1 VALRRLAWYM
11 MRVRLAT
18 WNCQTGLGSNWNTLA
33 GLHVDVISI
42 QECASETPTQAQ
54 AHGWECAYQGGALRQ
69 GGRRP
74 RSITVQDRGAGTAY
88 GIRRLDGDLRK

>member
-54 AHGWECAYQGGALRQ
+54 AHGWECAYQGGR
-69 GGRRP
+69 
-74 RSITVQDRGAGTAY
+74 
-88 GIRRLDGDLRK
+88 